1 MTIEYKDSK
10 RIVKLSTDTLTSAT
24 RSDFTGTWTSGGTT
38 NKIAASNGTITVTIN
53 TDNNVDAR
61 LTYDMGAGNV
71 SDSIWILRAKLVYTH
86 NISASGACT
95 IHWGMADNTTITGEN
110 AGGANDLV
118 GGVAHLQ
125 DNTNNTQNAINGSG
139 VTGNNRDNRM
149 STGNTYYIEL
159 KRVSVTSV
167 TMKVFSDVSYSTQ
180 VGATSSATLTSALTG
195 GRYFFFHHFTQTV
208 NSGSGS
214 LVFSDMKFYNSISEI
229 ISKPTDVQNNS
240 ILIEKDTAKRY
251 WFDSG
256 TWALAYARYD
266 ATRGVSC
273 GGWSSVGATDSMDWI
288 TIATI
293 GNAADFGNLTAA
305 RRNSAGV
312 SSHTRGCMG
321 GGIASS
327 RTNTIDYITIAS
339 TGNATDFGD
348 LSTATESN
356 DGVNSDVRGIFGGGH
371 TGAAS
376 NTMDYITI
384 DTTGNTTDFGDLT
397 VARANINAVMSEVRG
412 VYGSGSGASVSNMM
426 DYITIATTG
435 NATDFGDLSVARYG
449 GAGLNSVVRGVW
461 AGGEASGFSAVMDYI
476 TIATTGNATD
486 FGDLTVARNSIRGG
500 VSSATRGVACGGH
513 TFSNVMDYITIDTTG
528 NATDFGDLMF
538 AKYGVT
544 GVQA

>member
-1 MTIEYKDSK
+1 MGWDKTVRSTQTWTPSDTPTLEFTMTTP
-10 RIVKLSTDTLTSAT
+10 STINQMMGFGKGTLGTSYQNIDFALYASSTYYSIYENGVAGLVTSISPSTSDTLKVTM
-24 RSDFTGTWTSGGTT
+24 D
-38 NKIAASNGTITVTIN
+38 SNG
-53 TDNNVDAR
+53 
-61 LTYDMGAGNV
+61 
-71 SDSIWILRAKLVYTH
+71 LVKYWVNGVVFYTSTQ
-86 NISASGACT
+86 IASGEYYAQYAPK
-95 IHWGMADNTTITGEN
+95 IVGSTTTG
-110 AGGANDLV
+110 
-118 GGVAHLQ
+118 
-125 DNTNNTQNAINGSG
+125 
-139 VTGNNRDNRM
+139 
-149 STGNTYYIEL
+149 
-159 KRVSVTSV
+159 K
-167 TMKVFSDVSYSTQ
+167 YS
-180 VGATSSATLTSALTG
+180 
-195 GRYFFFHHFTQTV
+195 
-208 NSGSGS
+208 
-214 LVFSDMKFYNSISEI
+214 
-229 ISKPTDVQNNS
+229 
-240 ILIEKDTAKRY
+240 
-251 WFDSG
+251 FD